1 MELNGQFN
9 NRYYQ
14 KEIEMEI
21 KNLDYHEDRWLEG
34 NWNSQELIDFEDDII
49 KHWENGEIS
58 GPIHL
63 SNGNEKEL
71 IKIFTKIDIGDY
83 VFSTWRSHYHALLH
97 GVDPSIL
104 KQKILDGK
112 SITIVDKESNFYSSA
127 IVTGTLPIA
136 LGVAKAIKMDKK
148 QEGQKVW
155 VFLGDMAFESG
166 IFYEVHKYA
175 RNYDLPLYFVVEDN
189 GVSTNT
195 PTLDTWNGIQREIPE
210 DVIYYKYKSKF
221 PHYGTGKWVVF

>member
-1 MELNGQFN
+1 MQMEKIL
-9 NRYYQ
+9 
-14 KEIEMEI
+14 
-21 KNLDYHEDRWLEG
+21 NLDYHKDRWTESNL
-34 NWNSQELIDFEDDII
+34 SAKALIDFEDDII
-49 KHWENGEIS
+49 SHWENGEIT

-63 SNGNEKEL
+63 SNGNEEQL
-71 IKIFTKIDIGDY
+71 IKIFNKIGVEDW

-97 GVDPSIL
+97 GVEPSVL

-112 SITIVDKESNFYSSA
+112 SITIVDKECKFYSSA
-127 IVTGTLPIA
+127 IVAGTLPIA
-136 LGVAKAIKMDKK
+136 LGVAKALKLKNSKD
-148 QEGQKVW
+148 KVW

-175 RNYDLPLYFVVEDN
+175 RNYDLPLHFVVEDN

-195 PTLDTWNGIQREIPE
+195 PTLDTWNGKQREIPE
-210 DVIYYKYKSKF
+210 DVIYYKYESKY

>member
-1 MELNGQFN
+1 M
-9 NRYYQ
+9 
-14 KEIEMEI
+14 KTEI
-21 KNLDYHEDRWLEG
+21 KNLDYHEDRWVDG
-34 NWNSQELIDFEDDII
+34 NWSKEDLIAFEDDII
-49 KHWENGEIS
+49 SHWEGGEIR

-63 SNGNEKEL
+63 SNGNEEQL
-71 IKIFTKIDIGDY
+71 IEVFKKISPTDW

-97 GVDPSIL
+97 GIEPSKL

-112 SITIVDKESNFYSSA
+112 SITIVDKDSKFYASA
-127 IVTGTLPIA
+127 IVTGILPIA
-136 LGVAKAIKMDKK
+136 LGVAKSIKYNGGDD
-148 QEGQKVW
+148 KVW
-155 VFLGDMAFESG
+155 AFVGDMAFESG

-195 PTLDTWNGIQREIPE
+195 PTLDTWGGIQRELPE
-210 DVIYYKYKSKF
+210 DVMYYKYKSKY

>member
-1 MELNGQFN
+1 MQMEKIINLENHE
-9 NRYYQ
+9 NRWDQ
-14 KEIEMEI
+14 
-21 KNLDYHEDRWLEG
+21 G
-34 NWNSQELIDFEDDII
+34 NWSKQDLIDFEDDII
-49 KHWENGEIS
+49 SHWENGEIR

-63 SNGNEKEL
+63 SNGNEEQL
-71 IKIFTKIDIGDY
+71 IKIFNKIGINDW

-97 GVDPSIL
+97 GVEPQVL

-112 SITIVDKESNFYSSA
+112 SITIVDKDSKFYSSA

-136 LGVAKAIKMDKK
+136 LGVAKSLKLKGSD
-148 QEGQKVW
+148 EKVW

-175 RNYDLPLYFVVEDN
+175 RNYELPLHFIVEDN

-195 PTLDTWNGIQREIPE
+195 PTGATWNNIQREIPE
-210 DVIYYKYKSKF
+210 DVIFYKYESKY

>member
-1 MELNGQFN
+1 MN
-9 NRYYQ
+9 
-14 KEIEMEI
+14 I
-21 KNLDYHEDRWLEG
+21 KNLDYHEDRWTDG
-34 NWNSQELIDFEDDII
+34 NWSEQDLIDFENDII
-49 KHWENGEIS
+49 SHWEGGEIR

-71 IKIFTKIDIGDY
+71 IRIFNKIGIEDW

-97 GVDPSIL
+97 GMEPDKL

-112 SITIVDKESNFYSSA
+112 SITIVDKDSKFYASA

-136 LGVAKAIKMDKK
+136 LGVAKSLKLQKS
-148 QEGQKVW
+148 ENKVW

-210 DVIYYKYKSKF
+210 DVIYYKYESKY

>member
-1 MELNGQFN
+1 MN
-9 NRYYQ
+9 
-14 KEIEMEI
+14 I
-21 KNLDYHEDRWLEG
+21 KNLDYHEDKWLDG
-34 NWNSQELIDFEDDII
+34 NLSKEDLIAFEDDII
-49 KHWENGEIS
+49 SHWENGEIR

-63 SNGNEKEL
+63 SNGNENEL
-71 IKIFTKIDIGDY
+71 IKIFTKIGVEDW

-97 GVDPSIL
+97 GVEPSVL

-112 SITIVDKESNFYSSA
+112 SITIVDKECKFYASA
-127 IVTGTLPIA
+127 IVTGTLQIA
-136 LGVAKAIKMDKK
+136 LGAAKALKL
-148 QEGQKVW
+148 QGSPNKVW

-175 RNYDLPLYFVVEDN
+175 RNYDLPLHFVVEDN

-195 PTLDTWNGIQREIPE
+195 PTLDTWGGIQREIPE
-210 DVIYYKYKSKF
+210 DVIYYKYESKY